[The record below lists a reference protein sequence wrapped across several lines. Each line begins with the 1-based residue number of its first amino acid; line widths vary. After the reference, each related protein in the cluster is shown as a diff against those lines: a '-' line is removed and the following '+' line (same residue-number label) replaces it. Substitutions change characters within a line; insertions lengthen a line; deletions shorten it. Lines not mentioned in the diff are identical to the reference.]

1 MDLKRYLELYLSES
15 QDHLRALGHGL
26 LALEQGNDPQSAVEE
41 AFRAA
46 HTIKGMSATMGFR
59 AVTDICH
66 QLEDR
71 LEDVR
76 AGRLH
81 PSREVVDELL
91 ARADAL
97 EQAILESL
105 EEPIDVVG
113 EVAEPV
119 AADEPHLAGNGD
131 GRQGNGHN
139 GNGNGGRLVARVR
152 LRADAP
158 MKAARA
164 LLIVRA
170 LEQRNL
176 ITGCE
181 PGEFAEDFAGD
192 FVLQLANGIDLDAIE
207 LELSGQ
213 PDVESVTIERESVR
227 RPAEGQRNKLRLIRV
242 EQERL
247 DHVAA
252 GIGELTVL
260 QSRMTELTGVTGPM
274 QDLLHRLKLLVS
286 ELQDAVL
293 SMRMVPIGD
302 VFDRFPRVVRDA
314 ARATG
319 KDVELRIEGRD
330 IEVDRSILDEMVD
343 PLVHILRNAVDH
355 GLEGPVGRIEA
366 DKPPQ
371 GLIVLR
377 AVRERNSVRIELED
391 DGRGV
396 DAARVL
402 EKARQAGLAVEARSD
417 VVAGDELLRILSH
430 PGFSTAEQITEV
442 SGRGVGL
449 DAVLNRVRALG
460 GAINL
465 ATRPGRGT
473 TFTIR
478 LPFTLAVAQALHV
491 RVAGE
496 DYAIPLTHVSEAL
509 LLTKPG
515 AGNIEQQLGAVT
527 GTVRKRRGREMVRL
541 RDDYLPLVRL
551 RRVLGVTADGYEGA
565 AVVAQAGERRSA
577 LAVDELVGR
586 KQILVKSFD
595 GAVGTL
601 PIFSGVTLL
610 ADGRPALV
618 LDPLSVV

>member
-15 QDHLRALGHGL
+15 QDHMHQLGQGL
-26 LALEQGNDPQSAVEE
+26 LALESGQDPQSAVEA

-71 LEDVR
+71 LDDVR
-76 AGRLH
+76 SGRLH
-81 PSREVVDELL
+81 ASREVVDELL

-97 EQAILESL
+97 EKAIQESV
-105 EEPIDVVG
+105 EDPQGAAAEGGAP
-113 EVAEPV
+113 EAAVASAAPAQKLT
-119 AADEPHLAGNGD
+119 AADGP
-131 GRQGNGHN
+131 
-139 GNGNGGRLVARVR
+139 LVARVNY
-152 LRADAP
+152 DPQSP

-164 LLIVRA
+164 MLLVRA
-170 LEQRNL
+170 LDQKKAIR
-176 ITGCE
+176 GAE
-181 PGEFAEDFAGD
+181 PSDFGD
-192 FVLQLANGIDLDAIE
+192 DFNGVLLLKLADDVDLDAIE
-207 LELSGQ
+207 QELRKS
-213 PDVESVTIERESVR
+213 PDVVAVALEREGAPP
-227 RPAEGQRNKLRLIRV
+227 PAP
-242 EQERL
+242 
-247 DHVAA
+247 VAA
-252 GIGELTVL
+252 ATDGEATRRAPARLVRVDQAKLGNLSSGIGELTVL
-260 QSRMTELTGVTGPM
+260 QSRLDELSADIGPVASIVT
-274 QDLLHRLKLLVS
+274 RLNALAS
-286 ELQDAVL
+286 ELQNSVL
-293 SMRMVPIGD
+293 AMQMVPVGD

-319 KDVELRIEGRD
+319 KEIDFHIEGRE
-330 IEVDRSILDEMVD
+330 IELDRAIIDEMVD
-343 PLVHILRNAVDH
+343 PLVHLIRNAVDH
-355 GLEGPVGRIEA
+355 GIEGPVGRIEA
-366 DKPPQ
+366 DKPPRGQ
-371 GLIVLR
+371 LVLR
-377 AVRERNSVRIELED
+377 AMRERNSVRIELED

-396 DAARVL
+396 NA
-402 EKARQAGLAVEARSD
+402 EKVIAKAEQVGIPVHSSPQEIS
-417 VVAGDELLRILSH
+417 GDELLRILSH
-430 PGFSTAEQITEV
+430 PGFSTAEQVTEV

-465 ATRPGRGT
+465 ETRPGEGS

-478 LPFTLAVAQALHV
+478 LPITLAVAQALHV

-509 LLTKPG
+509 MLD
-515 AGNIEQQLGAVT
+515 GNVAEQ
-527 GTVRKRRGREMVRL
+527 RGREVVGVRG
-541 RDDYLPLVRL
+541 DELPLVRL
-551 RRVLGVTADGYEGA
+551 RRVLGATAPGSEQA
-565 AVVAQAGERRSA
+565 AVIAEVGERRSA

-586 KQILVKSFD
+586 EQILVKDFD